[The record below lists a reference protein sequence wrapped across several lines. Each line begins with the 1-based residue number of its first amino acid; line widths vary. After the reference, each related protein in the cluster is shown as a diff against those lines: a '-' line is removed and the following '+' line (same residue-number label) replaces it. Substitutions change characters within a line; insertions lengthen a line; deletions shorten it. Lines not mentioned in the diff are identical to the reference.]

1 MEEIRCKLVCLQEF
15 KHLHPGH
22 FVSGEEDDQNFCER
36 VLHEFLQI
44 KGFHKKVKII
54 PSMYHL
60 GNMSKKVAFPSWL
73 AIKGWMEFCF
83 VLRKLTAVSL
93 CNTWNEKWLSVAQR
107 PALPWVLHIGFHCIS
122 KSLLFPT
129 SPHLLDLAT
138 KAQRDLKPN
147 MIVMQQEQTPA
158 VFQGLKIFFF
168 LCSNSYLNT
177 RQSPCLKLFMEKLS
191 SPSSSDAFWAL
202 DTNDNVLVQL
212 CAALVQCI
220 MVSPAISQA
229 LELSFSEFFA
239 CFYFLCYF
247 VRIWMVTD
255 SKHHFNPDCL
265 WKKNSINKN
274 NRGGR
279 ETDPLNFPI
288 DKCYL
293 LGLTF
298 CHRTR
303 AQKGL
308 TLLACLA
315 PQTEGASTKLGTT
328 FCAVFSFW
336 VSSLKKHHTPQRKLS
351 YKIEF
356 YNSEERAV
364 FLGFL
369 VKMRWKK

>member
-1 MEEIRCKLVCLQEF
+1 MLSE
-15 KHLHPGH
+15 HLI
-22 FVSGEEDDQNFCER
+22 
-36 VLHEFLQI
+36 LMI
-44 KGFHKKVKII
+44 
-54 PSMYHL
+54 MYWC
-60 GNMSKKVAFPSWL
+60 S
-73 AIKGWMEFCF
+73 F
-83 VLRKLTAVSL
+83 VLLWYSVSWFHQQLAKLLKFHFQSFLHVFISRVTSFEFEWWQTA
-93 CNTWNEKWLSVAQR
+93 NTTLI
-107 PALPWVLHIGFHCIS
+107 L
-122 KSLLFPT
+122 T
-129 SPHLLDLAT
+129 
-138 KAQRDLKPN
+138 
-147 MIVMQQEQTPA
+147 
-158 VFQGLKIFFF
+158 VFG
-168 LCSNSYLNT
+168 
-177 RQSPCLKLFMEKLS
+177 
-191 SPSSSDAFWAL
+191 
-202 DTNDNVLVQL
+202 
-212 CAALVQCI
+212 
-220 MVSPAISQA
+220 
-229 LELSFSEFFA
+229 
-239 CFYFLCYF
+239 
-247 VRIWMVTD
+247 
-255 SKHHFNPDCL
+255 
-265 WKKNSINKN
+265 KKNSINKN